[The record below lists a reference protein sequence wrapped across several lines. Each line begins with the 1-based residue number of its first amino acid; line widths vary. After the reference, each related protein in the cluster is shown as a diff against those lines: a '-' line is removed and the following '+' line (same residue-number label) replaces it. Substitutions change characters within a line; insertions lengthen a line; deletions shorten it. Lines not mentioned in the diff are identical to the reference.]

1 MKFTNDREMA
11 YWLQGY
17 FEISGRKELTEAQAK
32 KIVYSILHMGQKG
45 DIAATILKTL
55 AVDESLSIRADLN
68 TAGRDIAA
76 YLEKV
81 FVHQIDPEYAGTR
94 EQELRGLHSGQSA
107 LSRKPGDNGPVAM
120 C

>member
-17 FEISGRKELTEAQAK
+17 FEISGQKDLTEAQAK
-32 KIVYSILHMGQKG
+32 KIVYSILHMSQKG
-45 DIAATILKTL
+45 DVATTILKAL
-55 AVDESLSIRADLN
+55 AVDENLTIRADLK
-68 TAGRDIAA
+68 TAGKVIAD

-81 FVHQIDPEYAGTR
+81 FVHQIDTEYAGSR
-94 EQELRGLHSGQSA
+94 EQELRGLHTGQSA
-107 LSRKPGDNGPVAM
+107 LNRKPGDNGPVAM